1 MRDTMSLNKVL
12 ITGSSN
18 GLGYY
23 ISKYFL
29 EKGHSVILHGRNEE
43 KLLTIKNEF
52 YKIGYQTD
60 YILGDLCRQQDI
72 QKISKYAIE
81 KDVKILIN
89 NAALICPSLEFNSIT
104 SEIINTM
111 IDTNLKAPIMLI
123 NYLQDYIE
131 QVININSMV
140 GIETKAYRTIYA
152 SSKWGL
158 RGFSDSLKKENNKY
172 QILDVYPTNIKTWPG
187 RENAMDV
194 NTVIGM
200 IYNAMMN
207 KEEELI
213 LDGRKNDY

>member
-1 MRDTMSLNKVL
+1 MSLNKVL

-23 ISKYFL
+23 LSKYFL
-29 EKGHSVILHGRNEE
+29 EKGHPVILHGRNKE
-43 KLLTIKNEF
+43 KLNKIKKEF
-52 YKIGYQTD
+52 GEIGYQ
-60 YILGDLCRQQDI
+60 INFIIGDLGREEDI
-72 QKISKYAIE
+72 ENISKYAINE
-81 KDVKILIN
+81 DVKILIN
-89 NAALICPSLEFNSIT
+89 NAGLICPGLEFNNIT
-104 SEIINTM
+104 SESINKM
-111 IDTNLKAPIMLI
+111 IDVNLKAPIMLI

-140 GIETKAYRTIYA
+140 GLETKATRTIYA

-172 QILDVYPTNIKTWPG
+172 KILDVYPTNIKTWPE

-194 NTVIGM
+194 NTVADM
-200 IYNAMMN
+200 IYTAMLN
-207 KEEELI
+207 KKDELI